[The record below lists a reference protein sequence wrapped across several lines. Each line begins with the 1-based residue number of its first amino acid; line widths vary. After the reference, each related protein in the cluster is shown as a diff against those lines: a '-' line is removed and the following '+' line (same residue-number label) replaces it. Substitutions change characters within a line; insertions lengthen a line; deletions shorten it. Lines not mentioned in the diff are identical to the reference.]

1 MKVCPTLNAVSYT
14 HLDVYKRQEGI
25 SATFDVMCR
34 YLRWENAG
42 SVLALGCGSREEIK
56 ESEYLSQ
63 AEVLGR
69 SV

>member
-1 MKVCPTLNAVSYT
+1 M
-14 HLDVYKRQEGI
+14 EGI

>member
-1 MKVCPTLNAVSYT
+1 
-14 HLDVYKRQEGI
+14 
-25 SATFDVMCR
+25 MCR